1 MPFII
6 DLPPASLKK
15 QITKIEHV
23 QRNIDQK
30 IPEIEY
36 DSVKLDNDLFENFYL
51 QDKFNSLVNLW
62 KENTIFESSISNI
75 IEEENFKKI
84 LELDKKAI
92 PFIIDKI
99 DREPS
104 VLVWALN
111 LITGKSMSS
120 SGRETIEQVCKKW
133 VKAYREGKIQN
144 V

>member
-6 DLPPASLKK
+6 DLPPANLKK

-23 QRNIDQK
+23 QSNGDQMM
-30 IPEIEY
+30 PEIEY
-36 DSVKLDNDLFENFYL
+36 GSLKLDNDLFENLYL
-51 QDKFNSLVNLW
+51 QDKFNSLVKLW
-62 KENTIFESSISNI
+62 EENTMFESFISNI

-84 LELDKKAI
+84 LELDKRAI
-92 PFIIDKI
+92 PLIINKI

-111 LITGKSMSS
+111 IITGRSMGST
-120 SGRETIEQVCKKW
+120 GRETIEQVCKKW
-133 VKAYREGKIQN
+133 VKAYREGRIQN